1 MKTLVFVS
9 LVLLLTAGLFIH
21 SQAVP
26 KAPAKPAE
34 VQRAMWRDG
43 QPKHWRA
50 ILLRKN

>member
-26 KAPAKPAE
+26 KAPAKTSE
-34 VQRAMWRDG
+34 RAIWRDG

-50 ILLRKN
+50 ILLRKD